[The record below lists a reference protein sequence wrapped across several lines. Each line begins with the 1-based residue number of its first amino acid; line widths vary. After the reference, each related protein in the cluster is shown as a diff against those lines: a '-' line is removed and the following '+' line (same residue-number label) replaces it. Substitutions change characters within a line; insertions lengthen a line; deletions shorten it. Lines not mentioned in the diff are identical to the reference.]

1 MQILNL
7 DADLNISRLDADIR
21 TLRLG
26 DGGTTNYNDLTNK
39 PSINSVTLTGN
50 KTTSDL
56 NIKTSDLDNDAGFI
70 TNADIPTKTSDLTND
85 SGFQTAAQVSSAVAA
100 AIPTNVSS
108 FTNDAGYITA
118 AQVGNI
124 PTKTSDLTNDSGFI
138 TSAEAPVQ
146 SINDYTGAVELDGT
160 NLDYSAALSIN
171 DKIDAVEAAI
181 PNKTSD
187 LTNDS
192 GFITGASIPTN
203 VSDFTNDAGY
213 ITSAQAPVQSVN
225 GYTGAV
231 ELDGTNLD
239 YSEALSIND
248 KIDAVEGAIPTKTSD
263 LTNDAGYQTAA
274 DVNTLVQAAMP
285 VTETIE
291 NESIASF
298 SDGADNVPVNE
309 LIVNITATQA
319 GSGTPSPSNPRA
331 ISGHSSCTITVEDD
345 IDDPQEVKTVSISL
359 GDTYYGGTLNVTT
372 GELTIDRGY
381 IEFDASADENWINVG
396 GNYPFAFQIDTGLT
410 NIYTVNITEQ
420 DIISNMYPQ
429 ATTDVPSSN
438 AIRWQVST
446 YLGRLYVYDY
456 DYSSDLNGFKNMLQ
470 NTPLQVCYKLD
481 TPITIQL
488 TPTEVRTL
496 LEDNNIFADTGDI
509 NELVYFKTGCEP
521 IARLIE
527 AYT

>member
-26 DGGTTNYNDLTNK
+26 EGGTTNYNDLTNK

-56 NIKTSDLDNDAGFI
+56 NIKTSDLVNDEGFI

-85 SGFQTAAQVSSAVAA
+85 SGFQTAAQVSAAVAA
-100 AIPTNVSS
+100 AIPTNVSA

-146 SINDYTGAVELDGT
+146 SVNGYTGAVNLDGS
-160 NLDYSAALSIN
+160 NLDYDAGNSIN

-181 PNKTSD
+181 PTKTSD
-187 LTNDS
+187 ITNDS
-192 GFITGASIPTN
+192 GFITA
-203 VSDFTNDAGY
+203 AGVP
-213 ITSAQAPVQSVN
+213 S
-225 GYTGAV
+225 
-231 ELDGTNLD
+231 
-239 YSEALSIND
+239 
-248 KIDAVEGAIPTKTSD
+248 KTSD
-263 LTNDAGYQTAA
+263 LINDSGFITSADIPTDVSAFTNDAGYQTSA
-274 DVNTLVQAAMP
+274 DVNTLIQAAMP

-298 SDGADNVPVNE
+298 SDGADNVPVSE

-345 IDDPQEVKTVSISL
+345 IDNPQEVNTVTISL

-372 GELTIDRGY
+372 GELTVTHGIVDLGMLDWSYNSSRVA
-381 IEFDASADENWINVG
+381 FNV
-396 GNYPFAFQIDTGLT
+396 QISDIKPGLT
-410 NIYTVNITEQ
+410 NTVPNNICSIYKTESSVSSAV
-420 DIISNMYPQ
+420 DVSTKPNMSIIQQNNTISVFVRNESYTD
-429 ATTDVPSSN
+429 ATTFKTAMSGV
-438 AIRWQVST
+438 Q
-446 YLGRLYVYDY
+446 LVYE
-456 DYSSDLNGFKNMLQ
+456 LA
-470 NTPLQVCYKLD
+470 TPTTV
-481 TPITIQL
+481 QL

-496 LEDNNIFADTGDI
+496 LNCNIFADTGDI
-509 NELVYFKTGCEP
+509 NKLVYFKTGCEA